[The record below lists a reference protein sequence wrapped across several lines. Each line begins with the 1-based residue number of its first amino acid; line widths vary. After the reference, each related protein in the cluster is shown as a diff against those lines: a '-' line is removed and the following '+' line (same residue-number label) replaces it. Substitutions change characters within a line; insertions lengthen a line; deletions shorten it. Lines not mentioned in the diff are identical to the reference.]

1 VVFTKAQG
9 IDVADMAKSSWIYK
23 RLRDFRAGIE
33 AGISFIKR
41 VFGLDRCNWSGFE
54 SFKAYALASVVS
66 ANLLILARHLLA

>member
-1 VVFTKAQG
+1 MVFTKAQG